1 MDSPRYPFLFFGGD
15 RTSPPDPLSHTWQR
29 EKGGTDRDGASRRR
43 ALAGKGD
50 CMANL
55 GIVGAQWG
63 DEAKGKIVDY
73 LARDVAMVVRY
84 GGGNNAGHS
93 VMVGEEEYKFHLVPA
108 GILNPE
114 TVCVVAD
121 GVVIDPGV
129 LLQEIEGLKARGVSV
144 ANLKISAAAHVIMPY
159 PRRLDELEEARRGD
173 NKIGTTGRGIGP
185 AYTDK
190 AARIGIRMGEFIDP
204 ARFETRLRA
213 ILAEKNA
220 LFTQVYGVEPLD
232 AGAILAEYNAYA
244 AALRPFVQDTAA
256 LVYQTARNGKGVLF
270 EGAQGTLL
278 DIDLGTY
285 PYVTSSHPIAGGA
298 CVGTGV
304 GPTLID
310 GVIGVAKAYTT
321 RVGAGVFPTELLN
334 GTGDYIRERGHEY
347 GTTTGRPRRCGW
359 LDTVILRYALRVN
372 GLSCLSL
379 GHLDV
384 LSGLDTVKIG
394 VAYKT
399 ADGQTLHDLPSDLSF
414 RPDCEPI
421 YEELPGW
428 SENVAEARTYAA
440 LPGNARRYIER
451 VQELAGVPVATV
463 SVGPARE
470 QTILVD
476 EVLRNVL
483 RRG

>member
-1 MDSPRYPFLFFGGD
+1 
-15 RTSPPDPLSHTWQR
+15 
-29 EKGGTDRDGASRRR
+29 
-43 ALAGKGD
+43 
-50 CMANL
+50 MANL
-55 GIVGAQWG
+55 VIVGAQWG

-73 LARDVAMVVRY
+73 LAREAGMVVRY

-93 VMVGEEEYKFHLVPA
+93 VTVGYVEYKFHLIPA

-114 TVCVVAD
+114 TACVIAD

-129 LLQEIEGLKARGVSV
+129 LVAEIEGLQARGVSV
-144 ANLKISAAAHVIMPY
+144 ASLKISASAHVILPY
-159 PRRLDELEEARRGD
+159 HRRLDELEEARRGD

-185 AYTDK
+185 AYADK
-190 AARIGIRMGEFIDP
+190 ATRVGIRMGEFVDP
-204 ARFETRLRA
+204 ERFAARLRPV
-213 ILAEKNA
+213 LAEKNA
-220 LFTQVYGVEPLD
+220 LLTQVYGAEPLD
-232 AGAILAEYNAYA
+232 AEAILAEYGAYA
-244 AALRPFVQDTAA
+244 AALKPFVTDTAP
-256 LVYQTARNGKGVLF
+256 LVYQAARNGKGVLF

-304 GPTLID
+304 GPTLIH
-310 GVIGVAKAYTT
+310 GVIGVAKSYTT

-334 GTGDYIRERGHEY
+334 GIGDTIRERGHEY

-359 LDTVILRYALRVN
+359 LDTVVLRYAVQVN

-384 LSGLDTVKIG
+384 LSGLDTIKIG

-399 ADGQTLHDLPSDLSF
+399 ADGEILRDLPSDLPF
-414 RPDCEPI
+414 RTDIEPV

-428 SENVAEARTYAA
+428 KEDVSGARS
-440 LPGNARRYIER
+440 LPGLPIHARRFVER
-451 VQELAGVPVATV
+451 VQELVGVPVATV

-470 QTILVD
+470 QTIMMD
-476 EVLRNVL
+476 EVLADIV
-483 RRG
+483 RG

>member
-1 MDSPRYPFLFFGGD
+1 
-15 RTSPPDPLSHTWQR
+15 
-29 EKGGTDRDGASRRR
+29 
-43 ALAGKGD
+43 
-50 CMANL
+50 MANL
-55 GIVGAQWG
+55 VIVGAQWG

-73 LARDVAMVVRY
+73 LAREAGMVVRY

-93 VMVGEEEYKFHLVPA
+93 VTVGDVEYKFHLIPA

-114 TVCVVAD
+114 TACVIAD

-129 LLQEIEGLKARGVSV
+129 LVAEIEGLQARGVSV
-144 ANLKISAAAHVIMPY
+144 ASLKISASAHVILPY
-159 PRRLDELEEARRGD
+159 HRRLDELEEARRGD

-185 AYTDK
+185 AYADK
-190 AARIGIRMGEFIDP
+190 ATRVGIRMGEFVDP
-204 ARFETRLRA
+204 ERFAARLRPV
-213 ILAEKNA
+213 LAEKNA
-220 LFTQVYGVEPLD
+220 LLTQVYGAEPLD
-232 AGAILAEYNAYA
+232 AEAILAEYGAYA
-244 AALRPFVQDTAA
+244 AALKPFVTDTAP
-256 LVYQTARNGKGVLF
+256 LVYQAARNGKGVLF

-304 GPTLID
+304 GPTLIH
-310 GVIGVAKAYTT
+310 GVIGVAKSYTT

-334 GTGDYIRERGHEY
+334 GIGDTIRERGHEY

-359 LDTVILRYALRVN
+359 LDTVVLRYAVQVN

-384 LSGLDTVKIG
+384 LSGLDTIKIG

-399 ADGQTLHDLPSDLSF
+399 ADGEILRDLPSDLPF
-414 RPDCEPI
+414 RTDIEPV

-428 SENVAEARTYAA
+428 KEDVSGARS
-440 LPGNARRYIER
+440 LPGLPIHARRFVER
-451 VQELAGVPVATV
+451 VQELVGVPVATV

-470 QTILVD
+470 QTIMMD
-476 EVLRNVL
+476 EVLADIV
-483 RRG
+483 RG